1 MQHPVPW
8 EVFKY
13 LFCQFVSSTRHYDTS
28 EEDEIWFLHFP
39 FAKFIW
45 SSVGKKPLTCAG
57 LWNEIAGYGVQ
68 KGSTKHTVVVFLQ
81 VYFRQWQSKT
91 ALLCYCLYGKI
102 HGEVRVKVWC
112 ISYEEQ
118 ATEPVLLK
126 CQARALVTLKI
137 GHILPSPPKCMTWRL
152 CDIEYMT

>member
-1 MQHPVPW
+1 MLLHTSCSRIQHPVPW

-13 LFCQFVSSTRHYDTS
+13 PFCQFISSMRHYDTS
-28 EEDEIWFLHFP
+28 EEDEIRFFHFP

-45 SSVGKKPLTCAG
+45 ALVGKKKSLTCIG
-57 LWNEIAGYGVQ
+57 LWSEIAGYAVQ

-81 VYFRQWQSKT
+81 VYFRQWQNKI
-91 ALLCYCLYGKI
+91 ALLRYCLYGKI

-118 ATEPVLLK
+118 ATEPALLK
-126 CQARALVTLKI
+126 CQARALVTLKDR
-137 GHILPSPPKCMTWRL
+137 SYTSFSS
-152 CDIEYMT
+152 